1 MPETKRRGEI
11 VKFDLFQDIV
21 ERTGG
26 DIYLGVVGPVRTGKS
41 TFIKKFMEILVLPNI
56 DNPHVLERTKDELP
70 QGSAGR
76 TIMTTEPKFIPDDAI
91 EINVAEN
98 ISMRVRLVDC
108 VGYSVEGALGYDDQG
123 NQRMVS
129 TPWFDDPIPFEEA
142 AEMGTR
148 KVIQEHSTIGIVVT
162 TDGTI
167 TDIPRG
173 SYVDSEKRVIGELK
187 EIGKPFVV
195 ILNSANPFSQNTLQ
209 LKDELAM
216 KYEVPVVPLNCLE
229 LKESD
234 INLLFKEV
242 LYEFPV
248 QEISINLPSWVE
260 VLEPSHWVAEEYTK
274 AIREHILSAERLR
287 DIENSIAE
295 LKNNDLIEDVII
307 SNIELG
313 SGCAFIE
320 ITAPQSL
327 YDKILSDICG
337 VEIEDEAD
345 LLKILKE
352 FSHDS
357 KEYSKL
363 AYALEEV
370 KEKGYGIVPPFLEEI
385 TLEEPEIIRQGSRF
399 GVRLQASAPS
409 LHMVRVDIKSEFTP
423 IVGTEKQSEELV
435 NYLMEEF
442 AENPEKLWES
452 NIFGKSLYELVK
464 DGISGK
470 LSNMPLNA
478 QQKLQQTL
486 EKVINEGSGGLIV
499 IIL

>member
-1 MPETKRRGEI
+1 
-11 VKFDLFQDIV
+11 VKFDLFQDII

-26 DIYLGVVGPVRTGKS
+26 DIYLGIVGPVRTGKS

-70 QGSAGR
+70 QGSAGK
-76 TIMTTEPKFIPDDAI
+76 TIMTTEPKFIPDEAI
-91 EINVAEN
+91 EITFDEN

-108 VGYSVEGALGYDDQG
+108 VGYSVAGAVGYDDQG

-142 AEMGTR
+142 AEIGTR
-148 KVIQEHSTIGIVVT
+148 KVIKDHSTIGVVVT

-167 TDIPRG
+167 TDIPREN
-173 SYVDSEKRVIGELK
+173 YVEAEKRVIDELK

-195 ILNSANPFSQNTLQ
+195 VLNSTKPFSESTLQ
-209 LKDELAM
+209 LKDEISE
-216 KYEVPVVPLNCLE
+216 KYEVPVVSLNCLE
-229 LKESD
+229 LSQND

-248 QEISINLPSWVE
+248 QEISINLPPWVE
-260 VLEPSHWVAEEYTK
+260 VLDPSHWVVADFTK
-274 AIREHILSAERLR
+274 AIRDHILSVDRLR
-287 DIENSIAE
+287 DLDTSIVE
-295 LKNNDLIEDVII
+295 LKKYDIVEDVYIR
-307 SNIELG
+307 NIELG
-313 SGCAFIE
+313 SGLAFVE
-320 ITAPQSL
+320 ITAPQGL

-345 LLKILKE
+345 LLKVLKD
-352 FSHDS
+352 FAIAK
-357 KEYSKL
+357 KEYSKV
-363 AYALEEV
+363 AEALEAV
-370 KEKGYGIVPPFLEEI
+370 KETGYGVVPPYLDEI

-409 LHMVRVDIKSEFTP
+409 LHMIRVDIKSEFTP

-452 NIFGKSLYELVK
+452 NLFGKSMYELVK

-470 LSNMPLNA
+470 LSNMPENA
-478 QQKLQQTL
+478 QKKLQETL
-486 EKVINEGSGGLIV
+486 EKVINEGTGGLIV

>member
-1 MPETKRRGEI
+1 
-11 VKFDLFQDIV
+11 VKFDLFQDII

-26 DIYLGVVGPVRTGKS
+26 DIYLGIVGPVRTGKS

-70 QGSAGR
+70 QGSAGK
-76 TIMTTEPKFIPDDAI
+76 TIMTTEPKFIPDEAI
-91 EINVAEN
+91 EITFDEN

-108 VGYSVEGALGYDDQG
+108 VGYSVAGAVGYDDQG

-142 AEMGTR
+142 AEIGTR
-148 KVIQEHSTIGIVVT
+148 KVIKDHSTIGVVVT

-167 TDIPRG
+167 TDIPREN
-173 SYVDSEKRVIGELK
+173 YVEAEKRVIDELK

-195 ILNSANPFSQNTLQ
+195 VLNSTKPFSESTLQ
-209 LKDELAM
+209 LKDEISE
-216 KYEVPVVPLNCLE
+216 KYEVPVVSLNCLE
-229 LKESD
+229 LSQND

-248 QEISINLPSWVE
+248 QEISINLPPWVE
-260 VLEPSHWVAEEYTK
+260 VLDPSHWVVADFTK
-274 AIREHILSAERLR
+274 AIRDHILSVDRLR
-287 DIENSIAE
+287 DLDTSIVE
-295 LKNNDLIEDVII
+295 LKKYDIVEDVYIR
-307 SNIELG
+307 NIELG
-313 SGCAFIE
+313 SGLAFVE

-345 LLKILKE
+345 LLKVLKD
-352 FSHDS
+352 FSIAK
-357 KEYSKL
+357 KEYSKV
-363 AYALEEV
+363 AEALEAV
-370 KEKGYGIVPPFLEEI
+370 KETGYGIVPPYLDEI

-452 NIFGKSLYELVK
+452 NLFGKSMYELVK

-470 LSNMPLNA
+470 LSNMPENA
-478 QQKLQQTL
+478 QKKLQETL
-486 EKVINEGSGGLIV
+486 EKVINEGTGGLIV